1 MHLPFLHHSVV
12 RVNRPPLKEQLRWQC
27 RRGMLELDFVMQ
39 RYLDNQFDTADA
51 AEQTLFADLLTAQ
64 DPELQAWILNGVRHS
79 DPSYQGLI
87 DKIRGI

>member
-1 MHLPFLHHSVV
+1 MSQ
-12 RVNRPPLKEQLRWQC
+12 PPLKEQLRWQC

-39 RYLDNQFDTADA
+39 RYLDDRFDTADA
-51 AEQTLFADLLTAQ
+51 AERALFADLLTAQ

-79 DPSYQGLI
+79 DSSYQELI